1 MIEGRSYTQCQ
12 LKWFD
17 SKEKERRQ
25 RMEKKFIM
33 SAFSKDR
40 PGVVADVT
48 EVIYEHGC
56 NLEDSTMTNILD
68 EFALILLF
76 TGKGDDLED
85 QLLRDCRRLEREKGI
100 TAFIRSVEVE
110 DQAKRL
116 DFITKTINVEG
127 IDQTG
132 IVFKI
137 SRFLADNNINI
148 ENLTS
153 RRFTSPESG
162 AALYFME
169 IIVQI
174 PESISLK
181 QVEDGLSRV
190 GEELNLDITVS

>member
-1 MIEGRSYTQCQ
+1 
-12 LKWFD
+12 
-17 SKEKERRQ
+17 
-25 RMEKKFIM
+25 MEKTFIM

-48 EVIYEHGC
+48 EVIYENGC

-76 TGKGDDLED
+76 TGKGDNLED
-85 QLLRDCRRLEREKGI
+85 RLLKECRRLEREKGI

-110 DQAKRL
+110 DQAKKL
-116 DFITKTINVEG
+116 DFITKIINVEG

-169 IIVQI
+169 ITVQI
-174 PESISLK
+174 PESISLN
-181 QVEDGLSRV
+181 QVENGLSRV